1 MNQKSIKKFLIKTL
15 DRLNDYRYG
24 NEYKSWLKL
33 QGPPNRSVAGEKEW
47 MEKWGQLGYK
57 PNPIYYRLF
66 SHYISND
73 INIVP
78 TDICHNV
85 VELIL
90 DPFRYHGYYGDKNL
104 FDKVMPREFFPS
116 TILRRIYGFYYDE
129 NYTRIIVNDET
140 FRTLLLNLTAKRIIV
155 KPTLITQGGVG
166 VTLYEHID
174 GVWKDVKTGAVLNL
188 AYLEKHSGENFIIQE
203 AFEQHDFMNFFN
215 STSVN
220 TIRLA
225 VYKSVIDE
233 RCHVTQAIMRIG
245 QNGSVVD
252 NGCAGGMFV
261 GIRKENGTLLHCVCN
276 EQGFTKTIFNGIDF
290 SKEYKIPHWEDIVN
304 FAETVGK
311 YIPNQRLFALDVV
324 LGRDNKPYLI
334 EFNLTGFSPWLFQY
348 TVGPAFGEY
357 TDEIIEYCKTR
368 LDKRERVTY
377 LQ

>member
-1 MNQKSIKKFLIKTL
+1 MNQRTIKRFLIKAL

-24 NEYKSWLKL
+24 NEYKSWLKS
-33 QGPPNRSVAGEKEW
+33 QGIPNRSVTGEKEW

-57 PNPIYYRLF
+57 PNPVYYRLF
-66 SHYISND
+66 SHYIGND

-78 TDICHNV
+78 TDICHNI

-104 FDKVMPREFFPS
+104 FDRVMPREFFPP
-116 TILRRIYGFYYDE
+116 TILRRMYGFYYDK
-129 NYTRIIVNDET
+129 NYTRIAVDDET
-140 FRTLLLNLTAKRIIV
+140 FMALLSNFTVKRIIV

-166 VTLYEHID
+166 VTLYENTD
-174 GVWKDVKTGAVLNL
+174 GVWKDVKTGESLNL
-188 AYLEKHSGENFIIQE
+188 TYLEKHSGEDFIMQE
-203 AFEQHDFMNFFN
+203 AFEQHDFMSLFN
-215 STSVN
+215 PTSVN

-225 VYKSVIDE
+225 VYKSVKDE

-261 GIRKENGTLLHCVCN
+261 GIRKENGALLHSVCN
-276 EQGFTKTIFNGIDF
+276 EQGFTKTVFNGIDF
-290 SKEYKIPHWEDIVN
+290 SKEYKVPYWNDIIS
-304 FAETVGK
+304 FAETVGQ

-324 LGRDNKPYLI
+324 LGKDNKPYLI

-377 LQ
+377 LY